1 MSKVRRVTYLSY
13 ELDKALEDYARR
25 RGVNVSVAAEGL
37 LQRALYGALDEGTE
51 AMLVPEIRKA
61 VREAAGREIR
71 ETVTR
76 LLEAQTNR
84 LYPALVTYGRD
95 AFVARQ
101 LARDCY
107 EDLTDDPEAA
117 RERERDAALKART
130 RYTRDGLDGAT
141 ADPQGTTEQNG
152 A

>member
-13 ELDKALEDYARR
+13 ELDRALADYARR
-25 RGVNVSVAAEGL
+25 HGINASVAAERL
-37 LQRALYGALDEGTE
+37 LKRALYGALDEGTE

-61 VREAAGREIR
+61 VAEAAGREIR
-71 ETVTR
+71 DNVTR
-76 LLEAQTNR
+76 LLEAQTDR

-107 EDLTDDPEAA
+107 EDLTDDPEATE
-117 RERERDAALKART
+117 ERERDAWLKART
-130 RYTRDGLDGAT
+130 RYTRDGLRRAT
-141 ADPQGTTEQNG
+141 ADPGGTTETP
-152 A
+152 AP